1 MQVQENIMSAASRL
15 LSSARK
21 LGPYVLVELLL
32 PGGTLIALIL
42 WLSQGMHRTG
52 LMTVEQ
58 PILAPTQVEKMI
70 APVELQR
77 GIGEHA

>member
-1 MQVQENIMSAASRL
+1 MSAASRL

-42 WLSQGMHRTG
+42 WLSQGMNRTG

-58 PILAPTQVEKMI
+58 PTVSPTQIEKVI

-77 GIGEHA
+77 GVGAHA

>member
-1 MQVQENIMSAASRL
+1 MSAANRL
-15 LSSARK
+15 VSSARK
-21 LGPYVLVELLL
+21 LGPYVLLELLV

-58 PILAPTQVEKMI
+58 PMVAPTQVEKVI
-70 APVELQR
+70 APVELR
-77 GIGEHA
+77 HGIGEHA